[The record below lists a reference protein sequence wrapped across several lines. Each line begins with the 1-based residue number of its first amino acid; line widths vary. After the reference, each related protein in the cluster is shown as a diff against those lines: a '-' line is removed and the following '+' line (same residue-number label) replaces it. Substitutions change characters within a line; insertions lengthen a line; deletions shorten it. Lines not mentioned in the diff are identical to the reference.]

1 VSSDVDRLARRTRR
15 QRNLAQ
21 RDSWGKNKSGPMRD
35 QSKSRR
41 KPKHL
46 DEDLGFVEPTLR

>member
-1 VSSDVDRLARRTRR
+1 MSSELDRLARRSRR

-21 RDSWGKNKSGPMRD
+21 KDSWGKNKSGPMRD
-35 QSKSRR
+35 QARSRR

-46 DEDLGFVEPTLR
+46 DEDLRFV

>member
-1 VSSDVDRLARRTRR
+1 MSSDIDRLARRSRR

-35 QSKSRR
+35 KAKFQR
-41 KPKHL
+41 KFKHL
-46 DEDLGFVEPTLR
+46 DELEENGASLPS